1 MYMEMCSLNVFCI
14 FELKTCKLVRD
25 PRSEICEPERVTAAA
40 HSLAVSVRVST
51 GHPVIAR
58 STDIHG

>member
-14 FELKTCKLVRD
+14 FELKTSEI
-25 PRSEICEPERVTAAA
+25 PAEICEPERVTAAA